1 MKKVLVM
8 LALVGLMAAPA
19 MADVVKYVTP
29 SSAMQVVAG
38 GPRGTPIYSDLATI
52 GSYVNAGTTATYPLP
67 VGDDIHA
74 ISGGTITSF
83 AVGYYTP
90 DAGTFNLHVAFFNND
105 AADSIVPPW
114 PPGSPAPMASY
125 VLQNLPGAGAWLITI
140 TGVSLPVGQDFWF
153 EEDWSN
159 SYGVAGA
166 TAVATGGPLLCTS
179 PDPLG
184 YGTSHDVFSQTGS
197 LWSFSTAGI
206 ANFALEFY
214 IPEPATIGL
223 LAMAGLMILRR
234 R

>member
-8 LALVGLMAAPA
+8 LALVGLLSAPA
-19 MADVVKYVTP
+19 FAGVINVSP
-29 SSAMQVVAG
+29 SSAIQLVPG
-38 GPRGTPIYSDLATI
+38 GPRGTAIYSDLATI
-52 GSYVNAGTTATYPLP
+52 GSYTNAGTTATYPLP

-90 DAGTFNLHVAFFNND
+90 DAGTFNLHVRFYTND
-105 AADSIVPPW
+105 ATDTIIPPN
-114 PPGSPAPMASY
+114 PPGGTPAPIGDY

-140 TGVSLPVGQDFWF
+140 TGVSQVVGQDFWF

-159 SYGVAGA
+159 SWGASGA

-179 PDPLG
+179 PDPNG
-184 YGTSHDVFSQTGS
+184 AGSSHDVFSQTGS
-197 LWSFSTAGI
+197 LWNFSTAGI

-214 IPEPATIGL
+214 IPEPATIGF
-223 LAMAGLMILRR
+223 LALAGLMILRR